1 MSEAVSCGGVVIFR
15 GKVLVL
21 YKNFM
26 NSRDG
31 WVLPKGTVEK
41 GETYEQT
48 AVREVN
54 EEAGA
59 DVRIRA
65 YIGSTNYSFKA
76 GHKNI
81 DKIVHWYLCES
92 DSYDCMP
99 QKEEFFYDAGY
110 YKYHEAYHLLEYP
123 NEKQILS
130 DAYTMYRQLRKEGNW

>member
-65 YIGSTNYSFKA
+65 YIGSTNYSDVYKRQ
-76 GHKNI
+76 HHILIINLLSSVKTRI
-81 DKIVHWYLCES
+81 LES
-92 DSYDCMP
+92 S
-99 QKEEFFYDAGY
+99 Q
-110 YKYHEAYHLLEYP
+110 
-123 NEKQILS
+123 Q
-130 DAYTMYRQLRKEGNW
+130 R